1 MKKMVAVIDY
11 GMGNL
16 RSVSKALEH
25 VATDTSIV
33 VTNDFQTIK
42 NASHIVLPGVGALRD
57 CMSEI
62 KRLELIDLLG
72 ECARNKPFL
81 GICLGMHALLEHSE
95 ENGGIDGLGI
105 LFGNALHFKNR
116 IEPQDSDCLKIPH
129 MGWNEVMQ
137 CKPHPLWSGI
147 ADNSRFY
154 FVHSYYVKPEIPELM
169 VGATDYG
176 LEFASCIARDNIF
189 AAQFHPEKSQ
199 QAGLTLLGN
208 FLQWDGS

>member
-1 MKKMVAVIDY
+1 MKKIVAVIDY

-25 VATDTSIV
+25 VTTDTAVV
-33 VTNDFQTIK
+33 VTSDFQVIK
-42 NASHIVLPGVGALRD
+42 SASHIVLPGVGALRD

-62 KRLELIDLLG
+62 KRLDLIDLLG
-72 ECARNKPFL
+72 ECAKNKPFL
-81 GICLGMHALLEHSE
+81 GICLGMHALLDHSE
-95 ENGGIDGLGI
+95 ENAGIDGLGI
-105 LFGNALHFKNR
+105 LPGNVLHFEDR
-116 IEPQDSDCLKIPH
+116 IKPSGSDRLKIPH
-129 MGWNEVMQ
+129 MGWNEVKQ
-137 CKPHPLWSGI
+137 SRAHPLWSGI

-154 FVHSYYVKPEIPELM
+154 FVHSYYVKPETSELM
-169 VGATDYG
+169 AGATDYG

-199 QAGLTLLGN
+199 QAGLILLSN

>member
-1 MKKMVAVIDY
+1 MKKTVAVIDY

-16 RSVSKALEH
+16 RSVSKAVEH
-25 VATDTSIV
+25 VAIDTSVV

-62 KRLELIDLLG
+62 KSLELVDLLN
-72 ECARNKPFL
+72 ECAKSKPFL
-81 GICLGMHALLEHSE
+81 GICLGMHALLDHSE

-105 LFGNALHFKNR
+105 LPGNVLHFEGR
-116 IEPQDSDCLKIPH
+116 IEQSGQDRLKIPH
-129 MGWNEVMQ
+129 MGWNKVKQ
-137 CKPHPLWSGI
+137 SGLHPLWNGI
-147 ADNSRFY
+147 PDNSRFY
-154 FVHSYYVKPEIPELM
+154 FVHSYYVKDETSELM

-199 QAGLTLLGN
+199 QAGLTLLDN